1 MNKWQLLNALE
12 EARTDNTKHTETI
25 SKLTTHIQGLWDEIE
40 QKQFKI
46 NNLNE
51 KNDELLEQWKLYQ
64 DNPKSFW
71 SSQPKKVQDFRRKI
85 FSQYRTKNI

>member
-51 KNDELLEQWKLYQ
+51 KNDELL
-64 DNPKSFW
+64 DNYKSCMLRER
-71 SSQPKKVQDFRRKI
+71 KRRQESAEVEKEFTEHI
-85 FSQYRTKNI
+85 LNKSTNN

>member
-25 SKLTTHIQGLWDEIE
+25 SKLTTHVQGLWDEIE

-46 NNLNE
+46 NNLTE
-51 KNDELLEQWKLYQ
+51 KNDELL
-64 DNPKSFW
+64 DNYKSCM
-71 SSQPKKVQDFRRKI
+71 PRERKRRQEAAEVEKEFTESI
-85 FSQYRTKNI
+85 LNKSTNN

>member
-25 SKLTTHIQGLWDEIE
+25 IE

-46 NNLNE
+46 NNLTE
-51 KNDELLEQWKLYQ
+51 KNDELL
-64 DNPKSFW
+64 DNYKSCMLRER
-71 SSQPKKVQDFRRKI
+71 KRRQEAAEVEKEFTESI
-85 FSQYRTKNI
+85 LNKSTNN

>member
-25 SKLTTHIQGLWDEIE
+25 SKLTTHVQGLWDEIE

-46 NNLNE
+46 NNLTE
-51 KNDELLEQWKLYQ
+51 KNDELL
-64 DNPKSFW
+64 DNYKSCML
-71 SSQPKKVQDFRRKI
+71 RERKHRQEAAEVEKEFTESI
-85 FSQYRTKNI
+85 LNKSTNN

>member
-12 EARTDNTKHTETI
+12 ESRADNTKHTETI
-25 SKLTTHIQGLWDEIE
+25 SKLTTHIQGLWEEIE

-51 KNDELLEQWKLYQ
+51 KNDELL
-64 DNPKSFW
+64 DNYKSCMLRER
-71 SSQPKKVQDFRRKI
+71 KRRQERAEVEKE
-85 FSQYRTKNI
+85 FTEHVLNKSTNN

>member
-25 SKLTTHIQGLWDEIE
+25 SKLTTHVQGLWDEIE

-46 NNLNE
+46 NNLTE
-51 KNDELLEQWKLYQ
+51 KNDELL
-64 DNPKSFW
+64 DNYKSCMLRER
-71 SSQPKKVQDFRRKI
+71 KRRQEVAEVEKEFTESI
-85 FSQYRTKNI
+85 LNKSTNN

>member
-25 SKLTTHIQGLWDEIE
+25 SKLTTHVQGLWEEIE

-46 NNLNE
+46 NNRLTGLPPNA
-51 KNDELLEQWKLYQ
+51 YQ
-64 DNPKSFW
+64 
-71 SSQPKKVQDFRRKI
+71 SQK
-85 FSQYRTKNI
+85 T

>member
-25 SKLTTHIQGLWDEIE
+25 SKLTTHVQGLWDEIE

-46 NNLNE
+46 NN
-51 KNDELLEQWKLYQ
+51 
-64 DNPKSFW
+64 
-71 SSQPKKVQDFRRKI
+71 
-85 FSQYRTKNI
+85 

>member
-25 SKLTTHIQGLWDEIE
+25 SKLTTHVQGLWDEIE

-46 NNLNE
+46 NSLTE
-51 KNDELLEQWKLYQ
+51 KNDELL
-64 DNPKSFW
+64 DNYRSCMLRERKHIQESAQEEKQFTKHILNKS
-71 SSQPKKVQDFRRKI
+71 
-85 FSQYRTKNI
+85 TNN

>member
-25 SKLTTHIQGLWDEIE
+25 SKLTTHVQGLWDEIE

-46 NNLNE
+46 NNLTE
-51 KNDELLEQWKLYQ
+51 KNEELL
-64 DNPKSFW
+64 DNYKSCMLRER
-71 SSQPKKVQDFRRKI
+71 KRRQEAAEVEKEFTESI
-85 FSQYRTKNI
+85 LNKSTNN